1 MIAPTASR
9 SLRDAGTFVA
19 LLSALVGVGLFLVM
33 AGAIDA
39 VAPPVP
45 AYDDVPWLALNPPE
59 VPTGAF
65 EDATG
70 LTQQEVVTQ
79 LGPPMRVRRDT
90 DLPDGCV
97 QSYVYATRVLGER
110 TTTGVCFNAQ
120 GRAASFLGQTVSLDL
135 RYMTDDPRDA
145 LAATGLM
152 SLILALPLA
161 AMLVVRRRLW
171 SPRFASIGP
180 KDGAA

>member
-1 MIAPTASR
+1 VIAPTPSR
-9 SLRDAGTFVA
+9 SLRQAGTFVA
-19 LLSALVGVGLFLVM
+19 LLSGLVGVGLFLVR
-33 AGAIDA
+33 AGIVDA

-70 LTQQEVVTQ
+70 LTQQQVVSQ
-79 LGPPMRVRRDT
+79 FGPPMRVRRDT

-110 TTTGVCFNAQ
+110 TTTGVCFDAQ
-120 GRAASFLGQTVSLDL
+120 GRASSFLGQTASFDL

-152 SLILALPLA
+152 ALILAFPLA
-161 AMLVVRRRLW
+161 AMLVVRRRLL
-171 SPRFASIGP
+171 PLRFASISP